1 MSDDEKTNVIMLSSI
16 VSRMNIERRNIMGLF
31 GRKDKPI
38 SEMSDRELIRFI
50 EKPGVSIAGKA
61 AAIEEAISRGLTN
74 PKTGQPYHY

>member
-1 MSDDEKTNVIMLSSI
+1 
-16 VSRMNIERRNIMGLF
+16 MGLF

-38 SEMSDRELIRFI
+38 SEMSDRELICFI
-50 EKPGVSIAGKA
+50 EKLGVSIAGKA